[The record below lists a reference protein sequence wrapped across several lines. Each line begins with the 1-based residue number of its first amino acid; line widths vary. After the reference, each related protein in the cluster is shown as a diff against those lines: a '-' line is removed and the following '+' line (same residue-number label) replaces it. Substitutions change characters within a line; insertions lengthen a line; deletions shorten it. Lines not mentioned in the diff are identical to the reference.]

1 MSVIN
6 VTVTNAGAANV
17 SVSNGST
24 VNATVGNG
32 GAVNV
37 STGTI
42 SPGNAT
48 VVSGTLTINSTTTLA
63 AGQAAYVK
71 NDAGTAFAAKLDIGI
86 PAGPATNVVV
96 GNTTTLAAGSNATVS
111 GTANGSTLTLAFG
124 VPAGTP
130 GTNGTN
136 GITPTFSAS
145 ATTLSAGSDA
155 TVTATTSNGGANV
168 ALAFGIPQG
177 AAGSGG
183 GSGATLSD
191 ATPSNLGT
199 AAAGSSNLAARAD
212 HTHNLPSLSTLG
224 AAAAAHNHPY
234 VTSLNN
240 LTGGLTLAAGGN
252 VTITPGNSTLT
263 IAASGGLGE
272 NDAVDGGN
280 YVGEIPSIIF
290 SLNPQN
296 QTVNL
301 PISVTFGS
309 TSSITHNL
317 ANTFSRL
324 GVAGSSILTMS
335 PQSPYA
341 GLGLSNDNG
350 ATWSRLQSLAFCGD
364 RPGFAVADNGTRFVV
379 TTGTVVVNFDNT
391 TSVDEPRGTTYYGSS
406 ANTSALTAASIEGL
420 GHVVWSPTAG
430 MFAAAVPGRA
440 TVYTDANGAIYTSAD
455 GVSWT
460 QRATLPATFNGG
472 NTNET
477 DYSLVR
483 ASFLLNGKIV
493 FFGGKKEARIIRS
506 ANGISWETPSI
517 SGLPPKSDLQGAL
530 QQSLNPVSDGT
541 RAVQLLH
548 YGDSGPANL
557 AAWTSDGAAW
567 QQVALPIN
575 ASSLS
580 CGKGLF
586 FAWAGNQVATS
597 PDGQSWTL
605 RTLPGNSPTAAIGIP
620 QSNDVLFIN
629 GPAGSRFTG
638 SVASTFGSANLTVNA
653 TLVGGNPISYQWQRS
668 TDAGSSWLNVA
679 AATSTNISVTNITA
693 GDNGTRYRALA
704 SANGA
709 TSVASQSATLTVTG

>member
-17 SVSNGST
+17 AVSNGST

-48 VVSGTLTINSTTTLA
+48 VVSGTLAINSTTTLA
-63 AGQAAYVK
+63 AGSQAYVK
-71 NDAGTAFAAKLDIGI
+71 NDAGTAYAAKLDIGI
-86 PAGPATNVVV
+86 PAGPATLVSV

-111 GTANGSTLTLAFG
+111 GTTSGANLTLAFG
-124 VPAGTP
+124 IPRGLD
-130 GTNGTN
+130 GTNGTNGSN

-145 ATTLSAGSDA
+145 ASTLSAGSSA
-155 TVTATTSNGGANV
+155 TVTVTSSNGGANV

-212 HTHNLPSLSTLG
+212 HVHLLPSLSTLG

-301 PISVTFGS
+301 PIGVTFGNATTIS
-309 TSSITHNL
+309 TNISEYADSFAALNGVL
-317 ANTFSRL
+317 FARSNTNPYV
-324 GVAGSSILTMS
+324 GVG
-335 PQSPYA
+335 QST
-341 GLGLSNDNG
+341 DDG
-350 ATWSRLQSLAFCGD
+350 ATWTRRTDMSGGTTASYGELSIASNSTRTVLSAGVGSGSSGSGWFYSDDGLATVTHVSNSSLIGPPRNPGAGRSNARSVVWFGGRFIAVRPTDTNFDTNQDVTGAILSSTDGVQWSQALAFDETTVSG
-364 RPGFAVADNGTRFVV
+364 VFVV
-379 TTGTVVVNFDNT
+379 GNKVLVVGA
-391 TSVDEPRGTTYYGSS
+391 S
-406 ANTSALTAASIEGL
+406 LTAS
-420 GHVVWSPTAG
+420 S
-430 MFAAAVPGRA
+430 
-440 TVYTDANGAIYTSAD
+440 SD
-455 GVSWT
+455 GVSWST
-460 QRATLPATFNGG
+460 AAGSGVPQTIVTDGIRLVGVSGG
-472 NTNET
+472 GVQT
-477 DYSLVR
+477 
-483 ASFLLNGKIV
+483 
-493 FFGGKKEARIIRS
+493 S
-506 ANGISWETPSI
+506 ANGTSWQASNVPITV
-517 SGLPPKSDLQGAL
+517 
-530 QQSLNPVSDGT
+530 N
-541 RAVQLLH
+541 LLH
-548 YGDSGPANL
+548 YAR
-557 AAWTSDGAAW
+557 
-567 QQVALPIN
+567 
-575 ASSLS
+575 
-580 CGKGLF
+580 GLF
-586 FAWAGNQVATS
+586 WAWGTVSSGNPNSIVRSNQIATS
-597 PDGQSWTL
+597 PDGIAWTL
-605 RTLPGNSPTAAIGIP
+605 NTHNQNMQLFGAVAASNS
-620 QSNDVLFIN
+620 SVLWLGLTN
-629 GPAGSRFTG
+629 SGSG
-638 SVASTFGSANLTVNA
+638 SLRATVASTFGSANLTVAA

-679 AATSTNISVTNITA
+679 AATATNISVTNITA